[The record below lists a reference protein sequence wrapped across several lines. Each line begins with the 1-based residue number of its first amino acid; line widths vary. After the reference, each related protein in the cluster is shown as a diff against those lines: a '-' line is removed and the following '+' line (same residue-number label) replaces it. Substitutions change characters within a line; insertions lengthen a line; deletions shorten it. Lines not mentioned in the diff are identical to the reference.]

1 MNYVDALLHSK
12 WHGGMIKFK
21 VRIDEGPKSRNNL
34 YYFILSIIHHT
45 IVFHVITSSFQMMV
59 ILSVFLVLL
68 TIFSVFWII

>member
-34 YYFILSIIHHT
+34 YYFILSIIHHP

-68 TIFSVFWII
+68 TIFSVLWII

>member
-1 MNYVDALLHSK
+1 MNYVEALLHSK
-12 WHGGMIKFK
+12 WHGGMIRFK
-21 VRIDEGPKSRNNL
+21 VRIDEGSKSRNNL

-68 TIFSVFWII
+68 TIFSVLWII

>member
-21 VRIDEGPKSRNNL
+21 VRIDEGSKSRNNL

-68 TIFSVFWII
+68 TIFSMLRTI

>member
-1 MNYVDALLHSK
+1 MNYVEALLHSK
-12 WHGGMIKFK
+12 WHGGMIRFK
-21 VRIDEGPKSRNNL
+21 VRIDEGSKSRSNL

-68 TIFSVFWII
+68 TIFSVLWII